1 MQEKEDAFNHY
12 KQLIENSIEMPVQWT
27 QMKGDLTDVQ
37 LDGESEDDSHLEE
50 SVIEANMN
58 FIEK

>member
-1 MQEKEDAFNHY
+1 MQEKEAAYNHY
-12 KQLIENSIEMPVQWT
+12 KQLIENSIEMPAQC
-27 QMKGDLTDVQ
+27 KGDATDLQ
-37 LDGESEDDSHLEE
+37 LDIDGEREDDSHLEE